1 MNASIN
7 TGKTQSFARCLNNRL
22 VMRVLRENG
31 AASSTMLAERL
42 NLSNAALTAIIGDLK
57 TGGYIKEHEDT
68 VASPCKTGR
77 PPKLWAVNED
87 FGCIVVIA
95 LSDYVARVVVSDMNM
110 HIKDSFERRIDK
122 YDISMLYEI
131 ALAVKNILGSDKYR
145 DIPLKWLEFSMPG
158 RVDMLSGELQLS
170 SQFDKNIFSEKN
182 FIVNLFERQ
191 FGVPVVLDNDINLAA
206 LGEMHCGLLKGTAN
220 GMIVHVDEGIGGALI
235 FGEKLYTG
243 SRGFAGEL
251 GLIHTRFGD
260 EIGML
265 DEFVS
270 MRAVGEKLCKDGG
283 DVFELYNRDEAAKK
297 YVLET
302 SRCLG
307 RVLKDLVEVLDISTI
322 VISGGVTEFG
332 EEYLSVLNEEV
343 SHSINGARV
352 YPSRLGRNAAV
363 HGAIFKAVETLTDD
377 IFK

>member
-1 MNASIN
+1 MSMSVY

-22 VMRVLRENG
+22 VMRMLRENG

-42 NLSNAALTAIIGDLK
+42 NLSNAALTAIMGELK
-57 TGGYIKEHEDT
+57 TNGYIKEYDDVST
-68 VASPCKTGR
+68 STKSGR
-77 PPKLWAVNED
+77 PPRLWTVNEK

-110 HIKDSFERRIDK
+110 HIIESIETRIEK
-122 YDISMLYEI
+122 YDMSMLYEL
-131 ALAVKNILGSDKYR
+131 ALTIKNILGSDR
-145 DIPLKWLEFSMPG
+145 FRNIPLKWLEFSMPG
-158 RVDMLSGELQLS
+158 RVDMLSGDLQLS
-170 SQFDKNIFSEKN
+170 SQFDKDIFSEKN

-206 LGEMHCGLLKGTAN
+206 LGEMHCGLLKGVGN
-220 GMIVHVDEGIGGALI
+220 GMVVHIDEGIGGALI

-251 GLIHTRFGD
+251 GLMHTRFGN
-260 EIGML
+260 EVGML

-270 MRAVGEKLCKDGG
+270 IRAIVEKLCKNCE
-283 DVFELYNRDEAAKK
+283 DVFELYRSDESAKK

-302 SRCLG
+302 ARCLG
-307 RVLKDLVEVLDISTI
+307 RVLKDLVEVLDINTI
-322 VISGGVTEFG
+322 VMSGGVLSFG
-332 EEYLSVLNEEV
+332 EDYLNVINDEL

-352 YPSRLGRNAAV
+352 YPSRLGRDVSV
-363 HGAIFKAVETLTDD
+363 HGAIYKAVEALIDD

>member
-22 VMRVLRENG
+22 VMRILRENG

-42 NLSNAALTAIIGDLK
+42 NLSNAALTAIIGELK
-57 TGGYIKEHEDT
+57 TNGYIKEHDD
-68 VASPCKTGR
+68 VNAKIKTGR
-77 PPKLWAVNED
+77 PPRLWTVNAD
-87 FGCIVVIA
+87 YGCIVVIS

-110 HIKDSFERRIDK
+110 HIKDSMETRIEK
-122 YDISMLYEI
+122 YDISMLYEL
-131 ALAVKNILGSDKYR
+131 ALTVKNILSSDTYR

-170 SQFDKNIFSEKN
+170 SQFDKDIFSEKN

-206 LGEMHCGLLKGTAN
+206 LGEMHCGLLKGIGN
-220 GMIVHVDEGIGGALI
+220 GMIVHIDEGIGGALI

-251 GLIHTRFGD
+251 GLMHTRFGN
-260 EIGML
+260 EVGML

-270 MRAVGEKLCKDGG
+270 VRAISEKLCADGG
-283 DVFELYNRDEAAKK
+283 DVFELFCRDEAARK
-297 YVLET
+297 YVLDT

-307 RVLKDLVEVLDISTI
+307 RVLKDLVEVLDINTI
-322 VISGGVTEFG
+322 VLSGGVSNFG
-332 EEYLSVLNEEV
+332 DEYLNVLNEEV

-352 YPSRLGRNAAV
+352 YPSRLGRDASI
-363 HGAIFKAVETLTDD
+363 HGAIYKAVETLTDD